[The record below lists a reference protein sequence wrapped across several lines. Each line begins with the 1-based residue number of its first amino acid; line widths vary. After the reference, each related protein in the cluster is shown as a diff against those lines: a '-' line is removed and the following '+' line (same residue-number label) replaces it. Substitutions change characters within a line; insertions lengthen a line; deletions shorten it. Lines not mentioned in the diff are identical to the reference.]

1 MKFPSRI
8 AAALVPL
15 TCLVCP
21 LVELFDRWDKTPQTG
36 NDTEFV
42 FMIVALCL
50 GAAYL
55 LTHLMAAGW
64 FACQTDDLHGRRV
77 PSASARP
84 FPRLFTRYP
93 LIPISPPPA
102 ALRI

>member
-1 MKFPSRI
+1 M
-8 AAALVPL
+8 VPL
-15 TCLVCP
+15 VCLVCP

-42 FMIVALCL
+42 FMILALCL

-55 LTHLMAAGW
+55 LVHLMAAAW
-64 FACQTDDLHGRRV
+64 FARKTDGVHARRI
-77 PSASARP
+77 PSACARP
-84 FPRLFTRYP
+84 FPNLFTRGP